1 MGCHTELV
9 DGIRV
14 STLVVNFHYP
24 HLRNPQFWGLDGDI
38 YCWAEVFVNNHAEF
52 CSINEVGKPC
62 ERQGKQKKTPFPK
75 IILKGAH
82 VSWLSCLCDQ
92 GECKQ

>member
-62 ERQGKQKKTPFPK
+62 ERQGKQKKRLFQR
-75 IILKGAH
+75 
-82 VSWLSCLCDQ
+82 SS
-92 GECKQ
+92 